1 MGISPHFLNTI
12 IYAIIQKYK
21 SKKGKIFIMKFFYK
35 LERNFGKYSIRNLMN
50 YFVIFYVVGFVISIM
65 NSYIYYEYM
74 SLDVGKVLEGQIW
87 RLITWLAYP
96 PSGGLIFGLFMII
109 TYYSLGIALENVW
122 GSFRF
127 NVFIFM
133 GCLFHIIGAL
143 LMHVYGIRTGI
154 EEIGYSYLTPDNLNL
169 SIFLAFA
176 LTFPEMEFRLYFA
189 IPVKAKYLAFFYIL
203 LEIYSFIV
211 GSLSSKVTIVLSL
224 LNFIIFYFISRR
236 KNIVNNVSNIQRS
249 VQYRVKVRP
258 VNASIHRCA
267 VCGKTEKDDENM
279 EFRYCSKCKE
289 GLEYCMDHLYTH
301 EHVE

>member
-1 MGISPHFLNTI
+1 
-12 IYAIIQKYK
+12 
-21 SKKGKIFIMKFFYK
+21 MKFFYK

-50 YFVIFYVVGFVISIM
+50 YFVIFYVVGFVISLM
-65 NSYIYYEYM
+65 NPYLYYEYM
-74 SLDVGKVLEGQIW
+74 ALDIGQILKGQVW

-96 PSGGLIFGLFMII
+96 PSSSIIFGLFMII
-109 TYYSLGIALENVW
+109 TYYSLGIILENVW
-122 GSFRF
+122 GSFKF
-127 NVFIFM
+127 NVFMFM

-143 LMHVYGIRTGI
+143 IIYVFGIKTGMGEDIYG
-154 EEIGYSYLTPDNLNL
+154 YLTPDNLNL

-203 LEIYSFIV
+203 LEAYSFMV
-211 GSLSSKVTIVLSL
+211 GSLSSKVTIALSL

-236 KNIVNNVSNIQRS
+236 KNIISDVNNIQRKAKGS
-249 VQYRVKVRP
+249 VKIRP
-258 VNASIHRCA
+258 VHAGSANISRHKCA
-267 VCGKTEKDDENM
+267 VCGRTEKDDENM
-279 EFRYCSKCKE
+279 EFRYCSKCTD

>member
-1 MGISPHFLNTI
+1 MGICPHFLNTI

>member
-65 NSYIYYEYM
+65 NPYIYYEYM
-74 SLDVGKVLEGQIW
+74 ALDIGKILEGQVW

-96 PSGGLIFGLFMII
+96 PTDNIIFGLFMII

-127 NVFIFM
+127 NIFMFM
-133 GCLFHIIGAL
+133 GCLFHIIGAG
-143 LMHVYGIRTGI
+143 LMYIYGVRMGI
-154 EEIGYSYLTPDNLNL
+154 EEIAYGYLTPDNLNL

-211 GSLSSKVTIVLSL
+211 GSISSKVTIVLSL

-236 KNIVNNVSNIQRS
+236 KNIINDVSNMQRRA
-249 VQYRVKVRP
+249 QYRVKIRP
-258 VNASIHRCA
+258 VNVSRHRCA

-279 EFRYCSKCKE
+279 EFRYCSKCKD
-289 GLEYCMDHLYTH
+289 GLEYCMNHLYTH

>member
-1 MGISPHFLNTI
+1 MGICPHFLNTI

-74 SLDVGKVLEGQIW
+74 SLDIGKVLEGQIW

-154 EEIGYSYLTPDNLNL
+154 EEIGYNYLTPDNLNL

-203 LEIYSFIV
+203 LEIYSFIR

-236 KNIVNNVSNIQRS
+236 KNIVNNVSNIQRKA
-249 VQYRVKVRP
+249 QYRAKIRP
-258 VNASIHRCA
+258 VNESRHRCA

-279 EFRYCSKCKE
+279 EFRYCSKCKD

>member
-1 MGISPHFLNTI
+1 
-12 IYAIIQKYK
+12 
-21 SKKGKIFIMKFFYK
+21 MKFFYK
-35 LERNFGKYSIRNLMN
+35 LERNFGKYSIKNLMN
-50 YFVIFYVVGFVISIM
+50 YLVVFYVVGFVISLM
-65 NSYIYYEYM
+65 NPYLYYEYM
-74 SLDVGKVLEGQIW
+74 ALDIGQILKGQVW

-96 PSGGLIFGLFMII
+96 PSSSIIFGLFMII
-109 TYYSLGIALENVW
+109 TYYSLGIILENVW
-122 GSFRF
+122 GSFKF
-127 NVFIFM
+127 NVFMFM

-143 LMHVYGIRTGI
+143 IIYVFGIKTGMGEDIYG
-154 EEIGYSYLTPDNLNL
+154 YLTPDNLNL

-203 LEIYSFIV
+203 LEAYSFIV
-211 GSLSSKVTIVLSL
+211 GSLSSKVTIALSL

-236 KNIVNNVSNIQRS
+236 KNIISDVNNIQRKAKGS
-249 VQYRVKVRP
+249 VKIRP
-258 VNASIHRCA
+258 VHAGSVNISRHKCA

-279 EFRYCSKCKE
+279 EFRYCSKCKD

>member
-1 MGISPHFLNTI
+1 
-12 IYAIIQKYK
+12 
-21 SKKGKIFIMKFFYK
+21 MKFFYK
-35 LERNFGKYSIRNLMN
+35 LERNFGKYSIKNLMN
-50 YFVIFYVVGFVISIM
+50 YLVVFYVVGFVISLM
-65 NSYIYYEYM
+65 NPYLYYEYM
-74 SLDVGKVLEGQIW
+74 ALDIGQILKGQVW

-96 PSGGLIFGLFMII
+96 PSSSIIFGLFMII
-109 TYYSLGIALENVW
+109 TYYSLGIILENVW
-122 GSFRF
+122 GSFKF
-127 NVFIFM
+127 NVFMFM

-143 LMHVYGIRTGI
+143 IIYVFGIKTGMGEDIYG
-154 EEIGYSYLTPDNLNL
+154 YLTPDNLNL

-203 LEIYSFIV
+203 LEAYSFMV
-211 GSLSSKVTIVLSL
+211 GSLSSKVTIALSL

-236 KNIVNNVSNIQRS
+236 KNIISDVNNIQRKAKGS
-249 VQYRVKVRP
+249 IKIRP
-258 VNASIHRCA
+258 VHAGSVNISRHKCA

-279 EFRYCSKCKE
+279 EFRYCSKCKD

>member
-1 MGISPHFLNTI
+1 
-12 IYAIIQKYK
+12 
-21 SKKGKIFIMKFFYK
+21 MKFFYK
-35 LERNFGKYSIRNLMN
+35 LERNFGKYSIKNLMN
-50 YFVIFYVVGFVISIM
+50 YLVVFYVVGFVISLM
-65 NSYIYYEYM
+65 NPYLYYEYM
-74 SLDVGKVLEGQIW
+74 ALDIGQILKGQVW

-96 PSGGLIFGLFMII
+96 PSSSIIFGLFMII
-109 TYYSLGIALENVW
+109 TYYSLGIILENVW
-122 GSFRF
+122 GSFKF
-127 NVFIFM
+127 NVFMFM

-143 LMHVYGIRTGI
+143 IIYVFGIKTGMGEDIYG
-154 EEIGYSYLTPDNLNL
+154 YLTPDNLNL

-203 LEIYSFIV
+203 LEAYSFMV
-211 GSLSSKVTIVLSL
+211 GSLSSKVTIALSL

-236 KNIVNNVSNIQRS
+236 KNIISDVNNIQRKAKGS
-249 VQYRVKVRP
+249 IKIRP
-258 VNASIHRCA
+258 VHAESVNISRHKCA

-279 EFRYCSKCKE
+279 EFRYCSKCKD

>member
-1 MGISPHFLNTI
+1 
-12 IYAIIQKYK
+12 
-21 SKKGKIFIMKFFYK
+21 MKFFYK
-35 LERNFGKYSIRNLMN
+35 LERNFGKYSIKNLMN
-50 YFVIFYVVGFVISIM
+50 YLVVFYVVGFVISLM
-65 NSYIYYEYM
+65 NPYLYYEYM
-74 SLDVGKVLEGQIW
+74 ALDIGQILKGQVW

-96 PSGGLIFGLFMII
+96 PSSSIIFGLFMII
-109 TYYSLGIALENVW
+109 TYYSLGIILENVW
-122 GSFRF
+122 GSFKF
-127 NVFIFM
+127 NVFMFM

-143 LMHVYGIRTGI
+143 IIYVFGIKTGMGEDIYG
-154 EEIGYSYLTPDNLNL
+154 YLTPDNLNL

-203 LEIYSFIV
+203 LEAYSFMV
-211 GSLSSKVTIVLSL
+211 GSLSSKVTIALSL

-236 KNIVNNVSNIQRS
+236 KNIISDVNNIQRKAKGS
-249 VQYRVKVRP
+249 VKIRP
-258 VNASIHRCA
+258 VHAGSVNISRHKCA

-279 EFRYCSKCKE
+279 EFRYCSKCKD

>member
-1 MGISPHFLNTI
+1 
-12 IYAIIQKYK
+12 
-21 SKKGKIFIMKFFYK
+21 MKFFYK
-35 LERNFGKYSIRNLMN
+35 LERNFGKYSIKNLMN
-50 YFVIFYVVGFVISIM
+50 YLVVFYVVGFVISLM
-65 NSYIYYEYM
+65 NPYLYYEYM
-74 SLDVGKVLEGQIW
+74 ALDIGQILKGQVW

-96 PSGGLIFGLFMII
+96 PSSSIIFGIFMII
-109 TYYSLGIALENVW
+109 TYYSLGIILENVW

-127 NVFIFM
+127 NVFMFM

-143 LMHVYGIRTGI
+143 IIYLYGIKTGAGEDI
-154 EEIGYSYLTPDNLNL
+154 YGYLTPDNLNL

-203 LEIYSFIV
+203 LEAYSFMV
-211 GSLSSKVTIVLSL
+211 GSLSSKVTIALSL

-236 KNIVNNVSNIQRS
+236 KNIISDVNNIQRKAKGS
-249 VQYRVKVRP
+249 IKIRP
-258 VNASIHRCA
+258 VHAGSVNISRHKCA

-279 EFRYCSKCKE
+279 EFRYCSKCKD

>member
-1 MGISPHFLNTI
+1 
-12 IYAIIQKYK
+12 
-21 SKKGKIFIMKFFYK
+21 MKFFYK
-35 LERNFGKYSIRNLMN
+35 LERNFGKYSIKNLMN
-50 YFVIFYVVGFVISIM
+50 YLVVFYVVGFVISLM
-65 NSYIYYEYM
+65 NPYLYYEYM
-74 SLDVGKVLEGQIW
+74 ALDIGQILKGQVW

-96 PSGGLIFGLFMII
+96 PSSSIIFGLFMII
-109 TYYSLGIALENVW
+109 TYYSLGIILENVW
-122 GSFRF
+122 GSFKF
-127 NVFIFM
+127 NVFMFM

-143 LMHVYGIRTGI
+143 IIYVFGIKTGMGEDIYG
-154 EEIGYSYLTPDNLNL
+154 YLTPDNLNL

-203 LEIYSFIV
+203 LEAYSFMV
-211 GSLSSKVTIVLSL
+211 GSLSSKVTIALSL

-236 KNIVNNVSNIQRS
+236 KNIISDVNNIQRKAKGS
-249 VQYRVKVRP
+249 VKIRP
-258 VNASIHRCA
+258 VHAGSQNISRHKCA

-279 EFRYCSKCKE
+279 EFRYCSKCKD

>member
-1 MGISPHFLNTI
+1 
-12 IYAIIQKYK
+12 
-21 SKKGKIFIMKFFYK
+21 MKFFYK
-35 LERNFGKYSIRNLMN
+35 LERNFGKYSIKNLMN
-50 YFVIFYVVGFVISIM
+50 YLVVFYVVGFVISLM
-65 NSYIYYEYM
+65 NPYLYYEYM
-74 SLDVGKVLEGQIW
+74 ALDIGQILKGQVW

-96 PSGGLIFGLFMII
+96 PSSSIIFGLFMII
-109 TYYSLGIALENVW
+109 TYYSLGIILENVW
-122 GSFRF
+122 GSFKF
-127 NVFIFM
+127 NVFMFM

-143 LMHVYGIRTGI
+143 IIYVFGIKTGMGEDIYG
-154 EEIGYSYLTPDNLNL
+154 YLTPDNLNL

-203 LEIYSFIV
+203 LEAYSFMV
-211 GSLSSKVTIVLSL
+211 GSLSSKVTIALSL

-236 KNIVNNVSNIQRS
+236 KNIISDVNNIQRKAKVS
-249 VQYRVKVRP
+249 VKIRP
-258 VNASIHRCA
+258 VHAGSVNISRHKCA

-279 EFRYCSKCKE
+279 EFRYCSKCKD

>member
-1 MGISPHFLNTI
+1 
-12 IYAIIQKYK
+12 
-21 SKKGKIFIMKFFYK
+21 MKFFYK
-35 LERNFGKYSIRNLMN
+35 LERNFGKYSIKNLMN
-50 YFVIFYVVGFVISIM
+50 YLVVFYVVGFVISLM
-65 NSYIYYEYM
+65 NPYLYYEYM
-74 SLDVGKVLEGQIW
+74 ALDIGQILKGQVW

-96 PSGGLIFGLFMII
+96 PSSSIIFGLFMII
-109 TYYSLGIALENVW
+109 TYYSLGIILENVW
-122 GSFRF
+122 GSFKF
-127 NVFIFM
+127 NVFMFM

-143 LMHVYGIRTGI
+143 IIYVSGIKTGMGEDIYG
-154 EEIGYSYLTPDNLNL
+154 YLTPDNLNL

-203 LEIYSFIV
+203 LEAYSFMV
-211 GSLSSKVTIVLSL
+211 GSLSSKVTIALSL

-236 KNIVNNVSNIQRS
+236 KNIISDVNNIQRKAKGS
-249 VQYRVKVRP
+249 VNIRP
-258 VNASIHRCA
+258 VHGGSANISRHKCA

-279 EFRYCSKCKE
+279 EFRYCSKCKD

>member
-1 MGISPHFLNTI
+1 
-12 IYAIIQKYK
+12 
-21 SKKGKIFIMKFFYK
+21 MKFFYK
-35 LERNFGKYSIRNLMN
+35 LERNFGKYSIKNLMN
-50 YFVIFYVVGFVISIM
+50 YLVVFYVVGFVISIM
-65 NSYIYYEYM
+65 NPYLYYEYM
-74 SLDVGKVLEGQIW
+74 ALDIGQILKGQVW

-96 PSGGLIFGLFMII
+96 PSSSIIFGLFMII
-109 TYYSLGIALENVW
+109 TYYSLGIILENVW
-122 GSFRF
+122 GSFKF
-127 NVFIFM
+127 NVFMFM

-143 LMHVYGIRTGI
+143 IIYVFGIKTGMGEDIYG
-154 EEIGYSYLTPDNLNL
+154 YLTPDNLNL

-203 LEIYSFIV
+203 LEAYSFMV
-211 GSLSSKVTIVLSL
+211 GSLSSKVTIALSL

-236 KNIVNNVSNIQRS
+236 KNIISDVNNIQRKAKGS
-249 VQYRVKVRP
+249 VKIRP
-258 VNASIHRCA
+258 VHAGSVNISRHKCA

-279 EFRYCSKCKE
+279 EFRYCSKCKD